1 MGYEWESNGNSMGIY
16 IYVYING
23 ICMGYE
29 WESFGNSMGIYDNI
43 CIYNYIYI
51 CIYKWNMHGI

>member
-1 MGYEWESNGNSMGIY
+1 MGIKWEFNGNIYICIY

-29 WESFGNSMGIYDNI
+29 WESNGNSMGERER
-43 CIYNYIYI
+43 YIYG
-51 CIYKWNMHGI
+51 M

>member
-1 MGYEWESNGNSMGIY
+1 MGIKWEFNGNIY

-43 CIYNYIYI
+43 CIYNYIYMYI
-51 CIYKWNMHGI
+51 